1 MPEAGWLY
9 VLEIP
14 ALPGVVK
21 IGRTSRDPT
30 LRCRG
35 VGGADCPFELV
46 VAWKKPVPDAQA
58 AEKQAHRML
67 VAKRLRRADR
77 VLGHVAFARSREF
90 YRANVQDVTSVLE
103 VIVASRVRAR
113 SLLLAA
119 ARPGRC
125 QPFRSGWK
133 GRRKLARHYRPTGR
147 AAGFNAL
154 MVPMMLL
161 AVIMAVRPDVNWLP
175 WPIAASLE
183 WLESLS
189 MMLW

>member
-90 YRANVQDVTSVLE
+90 YRKHPE
-103 VIVASRVRAR
+103 
-113 SLLLAA
+113 
-119 ARPGRC
+119 
-125 QPFRSGWK
+125 
-133 GRRKLARHYRPTGR
+133 R
-147 AAGFNAL
+147 AAG
-154 MVPMMLL
+154 
-161 AVIMAVRPDVNWLP
+161 VIRL
-175 WPIAASLE
+175 
-183 WLESLS
+183 
-189 MMLW
+189 